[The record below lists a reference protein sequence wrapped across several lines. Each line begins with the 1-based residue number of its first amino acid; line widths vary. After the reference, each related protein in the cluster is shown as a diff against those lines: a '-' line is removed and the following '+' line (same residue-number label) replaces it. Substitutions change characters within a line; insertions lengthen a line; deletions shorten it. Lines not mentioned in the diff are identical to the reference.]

1 MSKNVIFYFDRLGFV
16 GHFKPM
22 RITRIPSQIEE
33 MFCRL
38 NTPITLLSVRSQYF
52 LYCWQCESQHP
63 PLIPSS
69 LTNPPPPP
77 NKPPPPPPTPPPPT
91 TPPPPKKNPRA
102 LQLFKVEKNAI
113 FSVLD
118 SVFRS
123 NCWWLISN

>member
-69 LTNPPPPP
+69 PTNPPPPP
-77 NKPPPPPPTPPPPT
+77 KKKTPGLAT
-91 TPPPPKKNPRA
+91 FQSRKECNFFSAWFSFQK
-102 LQLFKVEKNAI
+102 QLFVINQQLVEIKTQLLRRYQTMT
-113 FSVLD
+113 V
-118 SVFRS
+118 
-123 NCWWLISN
+123 

>member
-69 LTNPPPPP
+69 LTNPPPPL
-77 NKPPPPPPTPPPPT
+77 KKKTPGLAT
-91 TPPPPKKNPRA
+91 FQSRKECNFFSAWFSFQK
-102 LQLFKVEKNAI
+102 QLLVINQQLVEIKTQLLRRYQTMT
-113 FSVLD
+113 V
-118 SVFRS
+118 
-123 NCWWLISN
+123 